1 MDLLRNVERTKGNCF
16 MKSTLLGAGN
26 YQGAL
31 FPMHAVLPGAAGPFR
46 ALAYAVRG
54 GGKRKFRR
62 ANE

>member
-31 FPMHAVLPGAAGPFR
+31 FPMHAVLPGAAGAFR

-54 GGKRKFRR
+54 RR
-62 ANE
+62 